1 MDDRKG
7 LKVNPDRTTVLDDFE
22 QVMGEK
28 LLKSIFTDK
37 SSKECTEQITSIVK
51 RSSEESSDSEISMG
65 DAALLLEKIQKH
77 AIDENKKY
85 SRTILELLKA
95 IQNGK
100 GAELKE
106 WLIGGSLDYLVRFN
120 GKAPDVTEASIRY

>member
-1 MDDRKG
+1 M
-7 LKVNPDRTTVLDDFE
+7 
-22 QVMGEK
+22 
-28 LLKSIFTDK
+28 
-37 SSKECTEQITSIVK
+37 
-51 RSSEESSDSEISMG
+51 
-65 DAALLLEKIQKH
+65 LLEKIQKH

-106 WLIGGSLDYLVRFN
+106 WLIGGSLDYLVSS
-120 GKAPDVTEASIRY
+120 TERPPMLRASIRVLIDQGLSNPGIASKCPRWFGSRLRNVWAKGRWKDSSAKEVVFIRRLVVQRVKPEKV